1 MIIGHKKQQEF
12 LKKLTKVESI
22 PHALLFT
29 GSEKLGKKKMAFEL
43 ISSIFKENIFQHPDF
58 TFIAPEQKQIK
69 IRQIRDINWKL
80 SLKPVQAPFLAVVID
95 QAHLM
100 TRQAQNC
107 FLKSLEEPKSK
118 AVLILVTE
126 HPRFL
131 LPTIISRCQTIKFYP
146 VQKKEIKDY
155 LKTKDIK
162 EEQIEEIAQICLGRP
177 GLAVDFS
184 QDLKKLEQRQKK
196 IKELVKIINS
206 PIARRFKYAKE
217 LSESDD
223 LHETLSVWLSYFR
236 KNLISNSDKFLI
248 KKAKEILNRI
258 QQTTLLLST
267 TNINT
272 RLALEVLMMEF

>member
-12 LKKLTKVESI
+12 LKKLTQAESI

-29 GSEKLGKKKMAFEL
+29 GSEKLGKKKIAFEF

-58 TFIAPEQKQIK
+58 TFIAAEQKQIK
-69 IRQIRDINWKL
+69 IGQIRDVNWKL

-118 AVLILVTE
+118 AVVILITE

-162 EEQIEEIAQICLGRP
+162 EEQIEEIVQICLGRP

-196 IKELVKIINS
+196 IKELIEIISS
-206 PIARRFKYAKE
+206 PIAMRFKYAKE
-217 LSESDD
+217 LSESDE
-223 LHETLSVWLSYFR
+223 LYETLSVWLSYFR
-236 KNLISNSDKFLI
+236 KNLISDSDKFLR
-248 KKAKEILNRI
+248 KKAREILNRI